1 VQIKPL
7 KIKSVFLLEI
17 QLLKNSKNESEY
29 YETMKE
35 EKFNPND
42 DIFDPSE
49 EYFNNKDDKYEN
61 ESEEYFPLETSRPPH
76 Y

>member
-1 VQIKPL
+1 
-7 KIKSVFLLEI
+7 
-17 QLLKNSKNESEY
+17 
-29 YETMKE
+29 MK
-35 EKFNPND
+35 KVKTNPND

>member
-1 VQIKPL
+1 M
-7 KIKSVFLLEI
+7 FLTRNTITE
-17 QLLKNSKNESEY
+17 NSKNESQY
-29 YETMKE
+29 YKAMK
-35 EKFNPND
+35 KVKTNPND

>member
-1 VQIKPL
+1 M
-7 KIKSVFLLEI
+7 
-17 QLLKNSKNESEY
+17 KNSKNESEY

-49 EYFNNKDDKYEN
+49 EYFNNKNDKYES
-61 ESEEYFPLETSRPPH
+61 EFEEYFPLEASRPPH